1 MICNVYRMPVNR
13 GQSQQQGLKI
23 EKKEEM
29 SKGHRSVLPV
39 NFPDMFTSV
48 FVMLSVLSRPFLSQ
62 KALLK

>member
-29 SKGHRSVLPV
+29 SKGPRSVLPA
-39 NFPDMFTSV
+39 NFSDMFTSV
-48 FVMLSVLSRPFLSQ
+48 FALLSVLSRPFLSQ

>member
-1 MICNVYRMPVNR
+1 MICNIYRMPVNR

-29 SKGHRSVLPV
+29 SKGPRSVLPA

-48 FVMLSVLSRPFLSQ
+48 FAVVCPVKTFPESESI
-62 KALLK
+62 A